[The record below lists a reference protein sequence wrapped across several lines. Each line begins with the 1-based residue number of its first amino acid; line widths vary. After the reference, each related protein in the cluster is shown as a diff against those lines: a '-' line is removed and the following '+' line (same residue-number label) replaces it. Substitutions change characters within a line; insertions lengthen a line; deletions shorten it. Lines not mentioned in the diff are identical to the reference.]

1 MDYHT
6 LFFGIV
12 IGVVLGVVLVG
23 THLSARKGTQ
33 VSARKG
39 TQVRYDHAFCAV
51 MKAKNEE
58 KKKNWPIAAK
68 MYTDAAKSLLLHSEQ
83 ETNPAQKQKVLEKA
97 NELLERAGEI
107 SRWLAKQYKK

>member
-23 THLSARKGTQ
+23 THL
-33 VSARKG
+33 SARKG

-107 SRWLAKQYKK
+107 SRWLANQYKK

>member
-33 VSARKG
+33 V
-39 TQVRYDHAFCAV
+39 RYDDAYCV
-51 MKAKNEE
+51 LKKAKNEE
-58 KKKNWPIAAK
+58 KMNNWPVAAQ
-68 MYTDAAKSLLLHSEQ
+68 MYNDAAKSLRVHGMK
-83 ETNPAQKQKVLEKA
+83 ETNPAQKQIVLLKA
-97 NELLERAGEI
+97 TELLDRANKI
-107 SRWLAKQYKK
+107 RLWIAQQK